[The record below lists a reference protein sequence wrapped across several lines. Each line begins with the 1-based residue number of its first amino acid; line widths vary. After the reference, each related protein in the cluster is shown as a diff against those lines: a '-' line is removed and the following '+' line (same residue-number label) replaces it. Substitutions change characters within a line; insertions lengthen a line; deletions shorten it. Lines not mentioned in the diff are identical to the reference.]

1 MIMYNVISACFASV
15 ETFQGIQK
23 EHEDLHPIHEAS
35 RKLPWFS
42 HKRNLKTNVSQI
54 LENLKNDIPKAQKPK
69 KILFPKQIN
78 PAKCCSQ
85 SL

>member
-1 MIMYNVISACFASV
+1 V

-35 RKLPWFS
+35 RKLPWVS
-42 HKRNLKTNVSQI
+42 HMRNLKTNVSQI
-54 LENLKNDIPKAQKPK
+54 LENLKNDIPKAKKPQ

-78 PAKCCSQ
+78 PVKCCSQ